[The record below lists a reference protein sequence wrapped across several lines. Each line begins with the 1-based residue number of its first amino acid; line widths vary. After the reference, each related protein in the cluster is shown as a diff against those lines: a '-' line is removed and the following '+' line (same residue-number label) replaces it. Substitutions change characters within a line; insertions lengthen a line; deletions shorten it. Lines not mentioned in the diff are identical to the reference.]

1 MVWGKLSVILLGVD
15 ELEDVSLYEVLSKR
29 GVHVSAKVITFDF
42 FLMDR
47 FYAWFFG
54 LRYSWFFAL
63 LRFFLGLRFSVAIFG
78 SRLAELASEED
89 IRKSYWP
96 T

>member
-1 MVWGKLSVILLGVD
+1 MVWGKLSTNLLGVD
-15 ELEDVSLYEVLSKR
+15 ELEDISLYEVLSKC

-63 LRFFLGLRFSVAIFG
+63 LRLLRFRFSVAIFW

-89 IRKSYWP
+89 VRKSYWP